1 MEGIKSKTMR
11 SWSILARLSL
21 IYIFIS
27 SMIVYPFSVRYS
39 FSLDR
44 HFRSVKKYNQI
55 SSFYTPTS
63 SKTTEPIYPWH
74 RHSDINTNC
83 FMVRYGPREEGR
95 NVNSSSNDDAL
106 LLLEHQTGKLRQLVR
121 EIVEARPPQSLP
133 SIVTKYLDVLLS
145 INSGNGV
152 KALKTIVEE
161 AASSSDEERQE
172 VEFACDYILSFME
185 AFVEEARSMDDK
197 NKNLLGR
204 IMRAIAPSSSDAS
217 SSARYREEQLDV
229 VLEEEKDNFTPSF
242 LRHVENE
249 CRRLAAS
256 PTITKDSAR
265 LLETLQ
271 LIHLRIMEEL
281 GKVCCCTSTLY
292 A

>member
-1 MEGIKSKTMR
+1 M
-11 SWSILARLSL
+11 A
-21 IYIFIS
+21 
-27 SMIVYPFSVRYS
+27 
-39 FSLDR
+39 
-44 HFRSVKKYNQI
+44 
-55 SSFYTPTS
+55 
-63 SKTTEPIYPWH
+63 
-74 RHSDINTNC
+74 
-83 FMVRYGPREEGR
+83 RYGPREEGS

-281 GKVCCCTSTLY
+281 GKNLGEGALVLGQLVGYDDKSERIAVLEGALAVRGVKFAKELSSLTKEALDGFKEASVARSGSIVIDEELVERLKEIDDRLNGFLDWNN
-292 A
+292 